1 MSGFNY
7 SKWDNIELSDDEDD
21 LHPNIDKESWFRM
34 KHRSRLERE
43 EREDQ
48 EVKHMEKMNAEDAAR
63 MKIIQA
69 RVKVIENP
77 TGGDNDDDAEFE
89 DVDAL
94 KSEYQELRTNT
105 AQRMTRI
112 DEIKERRKWNIDNI
126 CQVSEERTIVSKSAT
141 VASLKADDFKPTGLT
156 EKAMEE
162 NKIEKEKNEAA
173 AAAAVKSSPA
183 PATSEK
189 AAISTTTSANSAKS
203 VQSKP
208 STAGPAEKSEKN
220 AVLSYNDYVL
230 QHEDLLEQYSEIAD
244 MEKTKQFLFH
254 NCDILLHEHS
264 QSYMLLSCLE
274 DEMNG
279 KSKRMK
285 LVCRQ
290 SQILSHVQELGQS
303 MQRDPRDVVLP
314 FFNRIEQKEFLNAF
328 LEQVRLFEVRIKER
342 AVVKRKEMDA
352 ERRITEAPPLGPGGL
367 DPYEVLESLPQA
379 MQDAFES
386 QDIGR
391 LQSVLNDMPNEEASM
406 WMKKCVDSGLWN
418 PGGVEEVDDAAAA
431 AAAKLERELDPL
443 D

>member
-1 MSGFNY
+1 
-7 SKWDNIELSDDEDD
+7 
-21 LHPNIDKESWFRM
+21 
-34 KHRSRLERE
+34 
-43 EREDQ
+43 
-48 EVKHMEKMNAEDAAR
+48 
-63 MKIIQA
+63 
-69 RVKVIENP
+69 
-77 TGGDNDDDAEFE
+77 
-89 DVDAL
+89 
-94 KSEYQELRTNT
+94 
-105 AQRMTRI
+105 
-112 DEIKERRKWNIDNI
+112 
-126 CQVSEERTIVSKSAT
+126 
-141 VASLKADDFKPTGLT
+141 
-156 EKAMEE
+156 
-162 NKIEKEKNEAA
+162 
-173 AAAAVKSSPA
+173 
-183 PATSEK
+183 
-189 AAISTTTSANSAKS
+189 
-203 VQSKP
+203 
-208 STAGPAEKSEKN
+208 
-220 AVLSYNDYVL
+220 
-230 QHEDLLEQYSEIAD
+230 
-244 MEKTKQFLFH
+244 
-254 NCDILLHEHS
+254 
-264 QSYMLLSCLE
+264 MLLSCLE

-418 PGGVEEVDDAAAA
+418 PGGVEEVEEDDDAAAA